1 MTCSINM
8 LPERIIAGARTVAG
22 VAGHFVQLQEKAKR
36 MLGALKVTERG
47 YFTPTE
53 DEEVRHLLVSYWQS
67 RNALVELIVAFRND
81 VELERDYRQPGFL
94 VAFSA
99 ALVLVDAGRF
109 LREQVHHRP
118 IVRAKLNEPEPHFG
132 IPAGTYDTVQ
142 VSLTRVTHAWHLYQA
157 GLYFNEHQSELR
169 ALAQQ
174 PIFAPLVEVIDRL
187 APRLQVD
194 LGSFTLARVRSR
206 TRQLSTAVRRDLLH
220 RALYGLQKL
229 AGELASNIR
238 IKRSHCPCLPP
249 AVAAELRATLR
260 PGDVLITR
268 KEHALTNYFLPGYW
282 PHAALFLG
290 DCDALQGLGIAEHV
304 NLKPRWSRLL
314 ACDASEPFRVLEAM
328 KDGVWIRS
336 LASPFAVDAISVL
349 RPRLGP
355 PEIAEALSRGL
366 FHEGKAYDFDF
377 DFTRSDRLVCTEVV
391 YRSYEGISGSH
402 FRLTRRAG
410 RLTLSAEDLIH
421 MALERNVLEPLAAFS
436 PQHVTSL
443 ATGPEAEALLRKTYR
458 GLAR

>member
-1 MTCSINM
+1 M
-8 LPERIIAGARTVAG
+8 LPERIIAGARTVTG
-22 VAGHFVQLQEKAKR
+22 VSGHFAQLQEAARR

-67 RNALVELIVAFRND
+67 RNALVELIVAFRD
-81 VELERDYRQPGFL
+81 DAEIERDYRHSGFL
-94 VAFSA
+94 VAFAA

-109 LREQVHHRP
+109 LREHVHHRP

-142 VSLTRVTHAWHLYQA
+142 ASLTRLTHAWHLYQA
-157 GLYFNEHQSELR
+157 GLYYSEHQNELR
-169 ALAQQ
+169 ELAREQ
-174 PIFAPLVEVIDRL
+174 IFAPLVEIVDRL
-187 APRLQVD
+187 APRLEVD
-194 LGSFTLARVRSR
+194 IASYTIARMRTR

-238 IKRSHCPCLPP
+238 VKRSHCPSLPP
-249 AVAAELRATLR
+249 AVAAALRVTLR

-290 DCDALQGLGIAEHV
+290 DCESLTQLGIAEHV
-304 NLKPRWSRLL
+304 NLRPRWSRLL
-314 ACDASEPFRVLEAM
+314 ACDAAEPFRVLEAM

-349 RPRLGP
+349 RPRLAQS
-355 PEIAEALSRGL
+355 EIAEALSRGL

-391 YRSYEGISGSH
+391 YRSYEGISGAH
-402 FRLTRRAG
+402 FPLTRRAG

-436 PQHVTSL
+436 PQHGTVL
-443 ATGPEAEALLRKTYR
+443 ATGPDAELLLRKTYR